1 MVREFKEF
9 VMRGNLVELAV
20 AFVLALAFATV
31 IEALISGVVLPLI
44 AAILGEPNFDALT
57 LNVGDGVIRYGTF
70 LTALVTFLLIALVL
84 FLVVRAYNR
93 MTRTRETAAPTTK
106 GCGFCLTEI
115 PIAATRCPACT
126 SQVETPPA

>member
-57 LNVGDGVIRYGTF
+57 LSVGDGVVRYGTF

-84 FLVVRAYNR
+84 FLIVRAYNR
-93 MTRTRETAAPTTK
+93 MSRTRETAAPTTK
-106 GCGFCLTEI
+106 GCEFCLTEI

-126 SQVETPPA
+126 SQVETRLA